1 MKRYALNTPAWA
13 DGLFDVENAI
23 TYTVDVPF
31 TRETWHGRIV
41 ACRGIGASSL
51 SKETIAAFE
60 QEHMAYLN
68 TVPETFEIPH
78 YVSILNLRK
87 K

>member
-1 MKRYALNTPAWA
+1 MKRYALKTPAWA

-23 TYTVDVPF
+23 TCTVDVPF

-41 ACRGIGASSL
+41 ACRGIDASSL

-60 QEHMAYLN
+60 QEHMVYLN

-78 YVSILNLRK
+78 YVSFLNLRK